1 MKNLLLTITAGGEDG
16 KELILFIG
24 DSYFTER
31 QMAVIDEFLSLSGN
45 KSRLDAPEEG
55 DIRGGGDSKLSMT
68 VGGGSKGKVCECE
81 EYSSLHTATSI
92 QVTGFDA
99 HLCTGIS
106 LTDIYDFY
114 AIESG
119 KLIME
124 EEFFQGDCIHRLMV
138 LFPNDVLGASL

>member
-1 MKNLLLTITAGGEDG
+1 MLTITAGGEDG

-81 EYSSLHTATSI
+81 EYSSLHTAASI

-114 AIESG
+114 AIE
-119 KLIME
+119 
-124 EEFFQGDCIHRLMV
+124 
-138 LFPNDVLGASL
+138 